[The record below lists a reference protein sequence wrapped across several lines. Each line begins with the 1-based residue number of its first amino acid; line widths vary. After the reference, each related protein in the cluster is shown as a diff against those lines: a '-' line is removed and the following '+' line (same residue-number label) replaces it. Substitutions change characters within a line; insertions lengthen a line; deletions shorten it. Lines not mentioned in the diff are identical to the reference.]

1 MSPLETKMAAISME
15 TKHGGKND
23 SVFLSIFFIQII
35 IKKFI
40 VHLMYNEM
48 SGLKNE
54 QNSFSTRTSP

>member
-35 IKKFI
+35 IKKIHCTFN
-40 VHLMYNEM
+40 V
-48 SGLKNE
+48 
-54 QNSFSTRTSP
+54 Q

>member
-23 SVFLSIFFIQII
+23 SVFSIFFIQII

-48 SGLKNE
+48 IGLKNE
-54 QNSFSTRTSP
+54 QNSFSTSTSP